1 MEGGQ
6 TMSKKIPS
14 EEDFARAKKF
24 MADRYRN
31 LDAVET
37 AVKQRFKVRCPLHNV
52 YLLAQEDVDF
62 RAYVFFETDADVS
75 ACKADGTTKALEDA
89 FYDELARYG
98 RGERSKIVVAFE
110 WDSHEN
116 VEKNYD
122 GDYLSRLR

>member
-1 MEGGQ
+1 
-6 TMSKKIPS
+6 MSNNILS

-31 LDAVET
+31 LDAVEN
-37 AVKQRFKVRCPLHNV
+37 AVKLRFMKCCPLHNV

-62 RAYVFFETDADVS
+62 RAYVFFENDVNVLECN
-75 ACKADGTTKALEDA
+75 ANGTTNAMEDA
-89 FYDELARYG
+89 FYDELARFG
-98 RGERSKIVVAFE
+98 RGRRGEIVVAFV